1 MCDCS
6 AAVLEPLMSFHF
18 NLLES
23 FFLILGNEQTLMKIP
38 KEKVNEISHGSHCTK
53 HLICLMN
60 IFGLILWQWN
70 SYI

>member
-1 MCDCS
+1 
-6 AAVLEPLMSFHF
+6 MSFHF

-53 HLICLMN
+53 HLICSMN
-60 IFGLILWQWN
+60 IFGLI
-70 SYI
+70 